1 MTTFPWLTAL
11 GVVPLVGSVIV
22 ALLPRGR
29 ALLAKQVALVFSVA
43 TLVLTVLMALQFQGD
58 SAEPFQFVESHPWIP
73 AFGISYSVGVDG
85 IGLVLVALAATL
97 VPIVVIAGWNDVDE
111 ESRGSVKGYFSLI
124 LALETLMIGVFA
136 ATDVFLFYVFF
147 EVMLIPVYFLIGRY
161 GGVQRSYAAVKFLLY
176 SLLGGLFMLASL
188 IGLYVVSTQMTGT
201 GTFDFTTLVGLDIDP
216 GTQKLL
222 FLGFFFAFAVKAPLW
237 PFHTWLPDAA
247 AEAKVGTSVLL
258 IGVLDKVG
266 TFGMIRYC
274 LPIFPAASDF
284 YAPVVIGMALIG
296 IFYGAFVALG
306 QNDMKRLFAYSSMS
320 HFGFITLGI
329 FVFTTQGQSGSVV
342 YMVAHGLSTAALF
355 LTAGFLMSRY
365 HGSSTISDYAGVNKT
380 APVLAGFFLIA
391 ALSSLA
397 LPGLVSFIGEFLV
410 LLGAFE
416 RYLWVGAL
424 ATVGIVI
431 TAAYVLR
438 LYQRSMT
445 GPLKPELE
453 GLPDL
458 GAREVTAL
466 VPIAA
471 LTIVLGIFPAPILN
485 VINPAVDRVMTTI
498 GASDPTPTISSS
510 GTSLEGSGQP
520 VEGTDQ

>member
-1 MTTFPWLTAL
+1 MSTFPWLTTL
-11 GVVPLVGSVIV
+11 MVVPLVGSVIV

-29 ALLAKQVALVFSVA
+29 GALAKQVALLFSLV
-43 TLVLTVLMALQFQGD
+43 TLGLTVAMALQFSAD
-58 SAEPFQFVESHPWIP
+58 SAERFQFAESHPWIP

-97 VPIVVIAGWNDVDE
+97 VPVVILAGWNDVDE
-111 ESRGSVKGYFSLI
+111 ESRGSIKGYFALI
-124 LALETLMIGVFA
+124 LVLETLMIGVFV

-147 EVMLIPVYFLIGRY
+147 EVMLIPVYFMIGRY

-176 SLLGGLFMLASL
+176 SLVGGLFMLASL
-188 IGLYVVSTQMTGT
+188 IGLYVVSAQITGT
-201 GTFDFTTLVGLDIDP
+201 GTFDFLALAGLDIDP
-216 GTQKLL
+216 DVQKLL

-247 AEAKVGTSVLL
+247 AESKPGTSVLL

-274 LPIFPAASDF
+274 LEIFPAASVF
-284 YAPVVIGMALIG
+284 YAPIVIGLALVG
-296 IFYGAFVALG
+296 IFYGAFVALS
-306 QNDMKRLFAYSSMS
+306 QKDMKRLFAYSSMS

-329 FVFTTQGQSGSVV
+329 FVFTTTGQSGSVV

-355 LTAGFLMSRY
+355 LTAGFLIQRH
-365 HGSSTISDYAGVNKT
+365 HGSSQIDDYAGVNKA
-380 APVLAGFFLIA
+380 APVLAGFFLLA

-397 LPGLVSFIGEFLV
+397 LPGLVSFVGEFLV

-416 RYLWVGAL
+416 RYMWVGAV
-424 ATVGIVI
+424 ATLGIVI

-453 GLPDL
+453 GMSDL
-458 GAREVTAL
+458 RGREVTAL
-466 VPIAA
+466 VPIAV
-471 LTIVLGIFPAPILN
+471 LTIVLGLYPAPLLN
-485 VINPAVDRVMTTI
+485 VINPAVDKVMTSVGQT
-498 GASDPTPTISSS
+498 DPAPTIRSA
-510 GTSLEGSGQP
+510 GLPTEGAEQ
-520 VEGTDQ
+520 

>member
-1 MTTFPWLTAL
+1 MTTFPWLTTL
-11 GVVPLVGSVIV
+11 GVVPLVGSVVV

-29 ALLAKQVALVFSVA
+29 GLLAKQVALFFA
-43 TLVLTVLMALQFQGD
+43 VLTLGLTVAMALQFQGD
-58 SAEPFQFVESHPWIP
+58 SSEPFQFVESHPWIP
-73 AFGISYSVGVDG
+73 TFGISYSVGVDG
-85 IGLVLVALAATL
+85 IGLVLVALATTL
-97 VPIVVIAGWNDVDE
+97 VPIVILAGWNDVDE
-111 ESRGSVKGYFSLI
+111 DGGRGTVKGYFALI
-124 LALETLMIGVFA
+124 LVLETLMIGVFA

-147 EVMLIPVYFLIGRY
+147 EAMLIPVYFMIGRY

-188 IGLYVVSTQMTGT
+188 IGLYVVSAQLTGT
-201 GTFDFTTLVGLDIDP
+201 GTFDFLTLTGLEIDP

-247 AEAKVGTSVLL
+247 AEAKPGTAVLL

-274 LPIFPAASDF
+274 LPIFPAASEF

-296 IFYGAFVALG
+296 IFYGAFVALS
-306 QNDMKRLFAYSSMS
+306 QSDMKRLFAYSSMS
-320 HFGFITLGI
+320 HFGFIALGI
-329 FVFTTQGQSGSVV
+329 FVFTSQGQSGSVV

-355 LTAGFLMSRY
+355 LTAGFLMAR
-365 HGSSTISDYAGVNKT
+365 HGGSSAIADYAGVNKP
-380 APVLAGFFLIA
+380 APVLAGFFMIA

-397 LPGLVSFIGEFLV
+397 LPGLISFIGEFLV

-438 LYQRSMT
+438 LYQRTMT
-445 GPLKPELE
+445 GPVKPELE
-453 GLPDL
+453 GMHDL
-458 GAREVTAL
+458 RGREITAL

-471 LTIVLGIFPAPILN
+471 LTIVLGIFPAPLLN
-485 VINPAVDRVMTTI
+485 VINPAVDRVMTSV
-498 GASDPTPTISSS
+498 GATDPTPTVGL
-510 GTSLEGSGQP
+510 GTT
-520 VEGTDQ
+520 VEGTDK